1 MNKGNTEI
9 KIIKACLETLHE
21 LLGRDTAVHLAGQK
35 GRGHRPDFTLT
46 LNTHPPVRLIGECK
60 TNIATRAQ
68 ADHVMLQAR
77 AYAVKNERVIVFAK
91 WIAETAGEEFRENG
105 VFFVD
110 MLGNAYLHRPPQIVV
125 DVRGRRP
132 EARPGPEPGRIVE
145 AAGLKV
151 CHALLTKPYL
161 LTQPMRE
168 IAQEAKVALGTAH
181 IVLKELAAAG
191 WLIPGK
197 SNERRFA
204 DVKAVID
211 AFVRGYAFKLRPA
224 CLIGRFRHKKGR
236 TDDILQ
242 VFRARLAGTNAQWG
256 LTGGLAAREL
266 TKYLEPNTVAVFADE
281 EAEERLKTE
290 LFPDRNGNITLLRL
304 FAPTALGEPAQDGL
318 PMATPLLTYAELLN
332 EGGAREIETA
342 EMILG
347 KYILPGVGLEP
358 RAA

>member
-1 MNKGNTEI
+1 MNYINT
-9 KIIKACLETLHE
+9 KMDIIKACLETLRG
-21 LLGRDTAVHLAGQK
+21 LLGRDMAVRLEGQQGHAG
-35 GRGHRPDFTLT
+35 RPDFTLT

-77 AYAVKNERVIVFAK
+77 AYTAKNEQVLVFAK
-91 WIAETAGEEFRENG
+91 WIAETAGEEFRKNG
-105 VFFVD
+105 VFFAD
-110 MLGNAYLHRPPQIVV
+110 MFGNAYLHRPPQVVV

-145 AAGLKV
+145 TAGLKV
-151 CHALLTKPYL
+151 CHALLTKPHL
-161 LTQPMRE
+161 LKQPMRE
-168 IAQEAKVALGTAH
+168 IAQEANVALGTAH

-197 SNERRFA
+197 DNQRRFA

-224 CLIGRFRHKKGR
+224 CLIGRFRHRKDR
-236 TDDILQ
+236 IDDILETIQ
-242 VFRARLAGTNAQWG
+242 ARLADTNAQWG

-266 TKYLEPNTVAVFADE
+266 TKYLEPNTVTIFADE
-281 EAEERLKTE
+281 KAEERLKAE
-290 LFPDRNGNITLLRL
+290 FFPDRNGNITLLRI
-304 FAPTALGEPAQDGL
+304 FAPTAMGEPARDGL

-332 EGGAREIETA
+332 EGGARELETA
-342 EMILG
+342 EMVLE
-347 KYILPGVGLEP
+347 KYILPGVGLDP

>member
-1 MNKGNTEI
+1 MNNRNKEI
-9 KIIKACLETLHE
+9 YIIKACLETLRG
-21 LLGRDTAVHLAGQK
+21 LLGRNMPVHLEEQGHV
-35 GRGHRPDFTLT
+35 RGPDFTVT

-60 TNIATRAQ
+60 ANIATRAQ
-68 ADHVMLQAR
+68 AYHVMLQTR
-77 AYAVKNERVIVFAK
+77 AYAAKNEQVLVFAK
-91 WIAETAGEEFRENG
+91 WIPEMVGEEFRKNG
-105 VFFVD
+105 VFFAD
-110 MLGNAYLHRPPQIVV
+110 MLGNAYFHHPPQIVV

-145 AAGLKV
+145 TAGLKV
-151 CHALLTKPYL
+151 CHALLTRPHL
-161 LTQPMRE
+161 LKRPMRE
-168 IAQEAKVALGTAH
+168 IAQEACVALGTAH
-181 IVLKELAAAG
+181 IILKELTAAG

-197 SNERRFA
+197 DNQRRFA

-242 VFRARLAGTNAQWG
+242 VFQARLADTNAQWG

-266 TKYLEPNTVAVFADE
+266 TKYLEPNTVTVFADE
-281 EAEERLKTE
+281 KAEERLKTE

-304 FAPTALGEPAQDGL
+304 FAPTVLGETARNGM

-332 EGGAREIETA
+332 EGGPRELETA